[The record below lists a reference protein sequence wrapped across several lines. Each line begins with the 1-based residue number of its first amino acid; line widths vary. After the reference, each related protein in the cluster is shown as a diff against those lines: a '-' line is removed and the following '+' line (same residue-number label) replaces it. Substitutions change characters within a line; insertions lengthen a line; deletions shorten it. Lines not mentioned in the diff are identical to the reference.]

1 MVRPSAVHEEGILLA
16 MLKLFVPSLR
26 QDLVGLRCLIVQT
39 KLWFKIVVCG
49 LFGLRQPC

>member
-1 MVRPSAVHEEGILLA
+1 VVRPSAVHEVGILLA

-39 KLWFKIVVCG
+39 QFWFKIGISG
-49 LFGLRQPC
+49 LFSLRQPC